1 MWYDD
6 KNMKQGEFLTYEKI
20 RENNSSEELLKNS
33 LIVNGFIKADIISR
47 LLSLSDVINNGGNT
61 GISSSEQF
69 KIIDFNPPVTK
80 EYKNPKVFE
89 DWLSGNN
96 QYNYSD
102 PTVISIL
109 KNKSKEEKIESSLYS
124 VKQLDGFDNYI
135 KKSYEVVANYMDKVP
150 GIETFQVE
158 DLNFY
163 TESILENY
171 KLLIEKIYNSNI
183 DF

>member
-1 MWYDD
+1 MISI
-6 KNMKQGEFLTYEKI
+6 KNLIYIVTTLFI
-20 RENNSSEELLKNS
+20 FNSNIIAYAKEVATPPEGGSAVMYKT
-33 LIVNGFIKADIISR
+33 LIVETVHPYEIA
-47 LLSLSDVINNGGNT
+47 T
-61 GISSSEQF
+61 
-69 KIIDFNPPVTK
+69 
-80 EYKNPKVFE
+80 YKNPKVFE